1 MTTFTNA
8 LRFLPAGPC
17 GQASHGFLGS
27 SSWAPDAATE
37 YKMLFGG
44 VAVALAGA
52 GTVVLH
58 ALSAVAA
65 FQ

>member
-1 MTTFTNA
+1 MTSFSSA

-17 GQASHGFLGS
+17 GQASQGFMGS

-37 YKMLFGG
+37 YKMVFGG
-44 VAVALAGA
+44 MALALAGA
-52 GTVVLH
+52 GGVVLH